1 MSVLC
6 VARALCICL
15 LQRVMLQFYIY
26 LFIPLLMRT
35 LSTRDMSFALVF
47 LATTSWM
54 EQTLNNEFMYEEV
67 DG

>member
-1 MSVLC
+1 
-6 VARALCICL
+6 
-15 LQRVMLQFYIY
+15 MLQFYIY